1 MVCKLEVCH
10 SYVLFCSRLNEVVT
24 QKQSLKVWE
33 LIHFIL
39 WTEDK
44 DNPQYSMPLS
54 HYQKYTRLISAHCG
68 GLKSFMSSI
77 ILISLAA
84 PAMETYHE
92 CDSVSAEVEFCQG
105 L

>member
-10 SYVLFCSRLNEVVT
+10 SYVLFHSRLNEVVT

-54 HYQKYTRLISAHCG
+54 RYQEVHEANISPLWG
-68 GLKSFMSSI
+68 I
-77 ILISLAA
+77 
-84 PAMETYHE
+84 
-92 CDSVSAEVEFCQG
+92 EVVHV
-105 L
+105 